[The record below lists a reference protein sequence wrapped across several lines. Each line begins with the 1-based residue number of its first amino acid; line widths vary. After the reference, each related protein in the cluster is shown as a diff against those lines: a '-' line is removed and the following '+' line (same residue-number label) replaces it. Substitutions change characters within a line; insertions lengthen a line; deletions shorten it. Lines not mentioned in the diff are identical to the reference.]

1 MQGICHELDKF
12 YLFYI
17 LLLAIWLGFFVV
29 CLDGVQSF
37 HLNHGLLCKAY
48 DEGSAGL
55 IYAESNQ
62 LG

>member
-17 LLLAIWLGFFVV
+17 LLSAIWLGFLVV
-29 CLDGVQSF
+29 GLDGMQSF
-37 HLNHGLLCKAY
+37 HLNHGLLCKTY
-48 DEGSAGL
+48 DEGCAGL
-55 IYAESNQ
+55 VYAESNQ